1 MGEDT
6 IPCLSGTAGRRT
18 SYDCLFCQVLVTV
31 GGTAPSLYHS
41 GKATAPSQYQSKV
54 TNVLFLS
61 LHYQKNR
68 GKSLSFQIKTL
79 SLQIEHSEKQ

>member
-18 SYDCLFCQVLVTV
+18 SYDCFFCQVLVTV

-41 GKATAPSQYQSKV
+41 GKATAPSLYLSKV

-61 LHYQKNR
+61 SHNQK
-68 GKSLSFQIKTL
+68 IKKKAFL
-79 SLQIEHSEKQ
+79 FK

>member
-18 SYDCLFCQVLVTV
+18 SYDCFFCQVLVTV

-41 GKATAPSQYQSKV
+41 GKATAPSQYLSKV

-68 GKSLSFQIKTL
+68 GKNLSFQIKTL